1 MVVRLKSLLA
11 APADDVATLAARL
24 GRLIGAAA
32 PATAAD
38 TLSIIR
44 AAIGNT
50 VHMVEVDH
58 VCYFQATDNY
68 TSVVTANAE
77 MLIRFPLKDLL
88 AQLPADRFRQI
99 HRGTI
104 VNLREVAAATRDDNG
119 RLSLRLKQR
128 NEALAVSRVFAE
140 QFRQM

>member
-1 MVVRLKSLLA
+1 MVARLKALMT
-11 APADDVATLAARL
+11 APADDVAALAARL

-32 PATAAD
+32 PVTTAA

-44 AAIGNT
+44 AAIGNS
-50 VHMVEVDH
+50 VHMIEVDD
-58 VCYFQATDNY
+58 VCYFQATDKY
-68 TSVVTANAE
+68 TSVVTASAE
-77 MLIRFPLKDLL
+77 LLIRVPLKDLL

-99 HRGTI
+99 HRGTL
-104 VNLREVAAATRDDNG
+104 VNLRHVASATRDDNG

-128 NEALAVSRVFAE
+128 TEALAVSRVFAE